1 MCKINFV
8 SEHRAITAFI
18 KSHDINTQE
27 ITLLLA
33 LFSIANERMFPEEAM
48 SISFSELE
56 LYTAMTTAAIKKALD
71 GLADHGVLVA
81 ETERKSHR
89 KTRPVRV
96 KMLYLSVENGAQQG
110 QMSGENRAQQ
120 GQTSEFAPSLPQV
133 RPKFAPSSPSTR
145 PLSVGDIGGIYIN
158 QTKPNETKPN
168 SCSSSSSACA
178 CTREDSTVGGLPE
191 PFITDEEA
199 RALQQDHDEV
209 LDAAARAGFR
219 STDGNRDGLLA
230 LYAKYGKAAVLD
242 GIAACVKRDVL
253 NLGFLEGCIRREGKP
268 KAVTQGGKAKP
279 GKVLTTQNYAQR
291 DYADDHAQAD
301 GWLLDELNGGDSS

>member
-133 RPKFAPSSPSTR
+133 RPKFALNAPPFR
-145 PLSVGDIGGIYIN
+145 GGYRGYIYKPN
-158 QTKPNETKPN
+158 QTKRNQTKQ
-168 SCSSSSSACA
+168 
-178 CTREDSTVGGLPE
+178 
-191 PFITDEEA
+191 
-199 RALQQDHDEV
+199 LQQQLQRV
-209 LDAAARAGFR
+209 RVYARGQHR
-219 STDGNRDGLLA
+219 RRLA
-230 LYAKYGKAAVLD
+230 
-242 GIAACVKRDVL
+242 
-253 NLGFLEGCIRREGKP
+253 
-268 KAVTQGGKAKP
+268 
-279 GKVLTTQNYAQR
+279 
-291 DYADDHAQAD
+291 
-301 GWLLDELNGGDSS
+301 